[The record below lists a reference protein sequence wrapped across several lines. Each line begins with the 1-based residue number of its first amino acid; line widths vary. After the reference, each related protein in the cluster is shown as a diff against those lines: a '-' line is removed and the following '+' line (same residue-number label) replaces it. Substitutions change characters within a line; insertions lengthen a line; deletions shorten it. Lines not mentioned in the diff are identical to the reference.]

1 MKKIFI
7 DANSLLI
14 DSFKLAALVWKD
26 NYRPTVMVII
36 GRGGAPIGIALHE
49 FFWYQ
54 GWEASLATIKS
65 GAYVGLE
72 RKGKGRIEGV
82 SELVSHLS
90 PDDRLLLVDDV
101 FDTGMTIQQIIGLIK
116 KMGGDKVPA
125 EIRIATLYYKPHRSQ
140 AGLKPHYYLK
150 EVDSWLV
157 FPHELCG
164 LTLKEIKE
172 KGEAIRRIVKDNTP
186 GRETPSLS

>member
-7 DANSLLI
+7 DGNSLQI
-14 DSFKLAALVWKD
+14 DSFKLASLVWYD

-54 GWEASLATIKS
+54 GWEASLAIVKS

-101 FDTGMTIQQIIGLIK
+101 FDTGLTIQQIIELIK
-116 KMGGDKVPA
+116 KISGTKVPA
-125 EIRIATLYYKPHRSQ
+125 EIRIATLYYKPYRCSS
-140 AGLKPHYYLK
+140 GLKPHYYLK
-150 EVDSWLV
+150 ETDSWLV

-172 KGEAIRRIVKDNTP
+172 KGEAIRSIVKDKTT
-186 GRETPSLS
+186 GTETPPLS